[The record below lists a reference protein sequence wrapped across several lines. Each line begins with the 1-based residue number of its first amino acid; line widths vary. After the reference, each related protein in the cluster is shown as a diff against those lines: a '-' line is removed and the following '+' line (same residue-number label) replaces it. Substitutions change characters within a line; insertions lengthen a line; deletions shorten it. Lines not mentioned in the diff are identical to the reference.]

1 MENIWIDCDPGID
14 DAVMLAA
21 AAAHRD
27 VLHIWGISTVA
38 GNQSSDLVTENALR
52 LASLLGM
59 DDVPVARGAQEPLI
73 RTKTDASH
81 VHGENGIGNCVI
93 PPAKH
98 GESDKNAIELMRDTI
113 MALPEGETMT
123 LVPTAP
129 LTNIALLF
137 KVFPEVK
144 HRIGR
149 IVLMGGSA
157 SEGNATPFA
166 EFNIF
171 ADPDAA
177 QIVFAEH
184 EIPVVMCG
192 LDVTSQC
199 ILRKEKINKIAG
211 KGSATQR
218 AMAEMLQFYGTS
230 SSYAPLNCV
239 LMHDSCT
246 IGYLL
251 HPELF
256 SGRQVTVNV
265 VRQGENMGQTVC
277 TPGGNV
283 LLLDHA
289 DVETFEQMVLEDIC
303 NKSF

>member
-14 DAVMLAA
+14 DAVMLAMA
-21 AAAHRD
+21 AVHRD
-27 VLHIWGISTVA
+27 ALHIWGISTVA
-38 GNQSSDLVTENALR
+38 GNQDIDLVTENALR

-59 DDVPVARGAQEPLI
+59 EDVPVARGAREPLI
-73 RTKTDASH
+73 RTRTDASH
-81 VHGENGIGNCVI
+81 VHGENGIGNCII
-93 PPAKH
+93 PPA
-98 GESDKNAIELMRDTI
+98 GCRESEKTAIELMRDVI

-144 HRIGR
+144 QRIGR

-157 SEGNATPFA
+157 SAGNATPFA

-184 EIPVVMCG
+184 DIPVVMCG
-192 LDVTSQC
+192 LDVTRQC
-199 ILRKEKINKIAG
+199 ILTKQEISRIAG
-211 KGSATQR
+211 KGSAVQR
-218 AMAEMLQFYGTS
+218 AMAEMLQFYATS
-230 SSYAPLNCV
+230 SSYAPLDCV

-251 HPELF
+251 RPELF

-283 LLLDHA
+283 LLLEHA
-289 DVETFEQMVLEDIC
+289 DVEAFEQMVLEDIC
-303 NKSF
+303 K